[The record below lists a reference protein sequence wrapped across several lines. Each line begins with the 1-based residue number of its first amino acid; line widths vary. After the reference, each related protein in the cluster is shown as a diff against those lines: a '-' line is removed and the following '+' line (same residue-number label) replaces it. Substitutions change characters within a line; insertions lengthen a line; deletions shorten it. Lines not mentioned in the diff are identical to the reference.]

1 MIKLHIGCFDTPID
15 GWFNTDVTPHIIIS
29 RIPLLPT
36 LLHAFGI
43 IDDLRYRQHQSG
55 IFRRVHYL
63 DARRSF
69 PFADGSVG
77 AIYSSHMLYN
87 FEQQD
92 AVRSV
97 REMYRVLVPGGIVRL
112 ALIDLDELIRRYDRQ
127 HPELFL
133 EPIYQPSVRGRKNRM
148 RWSYNEISLS
158 ALLKDAGFRNIERR
172 RYKEGDCPDVE
183 RIDHRPDSLFMEGT
197 K

>member
-1 MIKLHIGCFDTPID
+1 MIKLHIGCFDTPND
-15 GWFNTDVTPHIIIS
+15 GWYNTDVTPHIVIS

-63 DARRSF
+63 NALKSF
-69 PFADGSVG
+69 PFDADSVG
-77 AIYSSHMLYN
+77 AVYSSHMLYN
-87 FEQQD
+87 FTQAQALWCLQE
-92 AVRSV
+92 VH
-97 REMYRVLVPGGIVRL
+97 RVLAPGGIVRL
-112 ALIDLDELIRRYDRQ
+112 ALIDLDELVRTYDPDK
-127 HPELFL
+127 PEEFL
-133 EPIYQPSVRGRKNRM
+133 EPMYQPSVRGSKNRM
-148 RWSYNEISLS
+148 KWSYNATSLS
-158 ALLKDAGFRNIERR
+158 ALLEQAGFRHIVRR
-172 RYKEGDCPDVE
+172 TFKTGDCPDVE